1 MIVNEIF
8 RSVIDNHDHVSLY
21 IYRIPVVPK
30 GQPKENRDKAGTVIR
45 PNEIGQSRAFVHRAL
60 GSTNMTEVIRLRHL
74 SNDNKM
80 RKIKATIERV
90 EKMANNYG
98 DEIPLQVFLEEVAEE
113 LDEAIRLVVAKPKDV
128 PTYYV
133 TIVVSYAKRWYR

>member
-8 RSVIDNHDHVSLY
+8 RSVIDNHYHVSLY
-21 IYRIPVVPK
+21 IYRIPVVPEGGDRK
-30 GQPKENRDKAGTVIR
+30 NRDKAGTVIR
-45 PNEIGQSRAFVHRAL
+45 SEEIGQSRAFVHRAL
-60 GSTNMTEVIRLRHL
+60 GSANMIEINRIRHL

-80 RKIKATIERV
+80 RKIKATIEKV

-98 DEIPLQVFLEEVAEE
+98 DEIPLEVFLGEIAQE
-113 LDEAIRLVVAKPKDV
+113 LDEAIRLIVAKPAHV

-133 TIVVSYAKRWYR
+133 TIVVSYVSRWYR